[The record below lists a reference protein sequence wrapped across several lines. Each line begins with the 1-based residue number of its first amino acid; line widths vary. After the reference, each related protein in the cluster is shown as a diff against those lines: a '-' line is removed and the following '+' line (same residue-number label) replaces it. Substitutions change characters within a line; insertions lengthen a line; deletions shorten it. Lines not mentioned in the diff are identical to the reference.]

1 MTVFLFILIVIV
13 CIILGLLILIQNP
26 KGGGLSGTLAGF
38 NNQFMGVK
46 QTTDVLEKGTWI
58 FASALAVLCIISV
71 LFISNASGTNGSKA
85 LQDINTSTVP
95 SQQAPANSQQ
105 QADPAGTLKLPADT
119 TNK

>member
-1 MTVFLFILIVIV
+1 MTLVLFILIVI
-13 CIILGLLILIQNP
+13 ISAILGLLILIQNP

-58 FASALAVLCIISV
+58 FASAIAVLCVVSV
-71 LFISNASGTNGSKA
+71 LFISSATTGTGNNQ

-95 SQQAPANSQQ
+95 TQQAPANSQQ
-105 QADPAGTLKLPADT
+105 QQATPGTFQPADST
-119 TNK
+119 K